1 MHSRMMYKAS
11 SILLVCFSFMQGATY
26 ANESVLQPIRLLS
39 QTDFDHQIELY
50 TAQINETKLILD
62 VEDSTVSPEQQT
74 KAFCTRLHAYQRIL
88 EISQENAALNMAG
101 IMQTVAERYLQQ
113 QQESMQSSGL
123 NESAFC
129 STESVK

>member
-1 MHSRMMYKAS
+1 
-11 SILLVCFSFMQGATY
+11 MQGATH
-26 ANESVLQPIRLLS
+26 ANESVLLPIRLLS

-74 KAFCTRLHAYQRIL
+74 KAFCTRLNAYQRIL

>member
-1 MHSRMMYKAS
+1 MHSRMMYKAF
-11 SILLVCFSFMQGATY
+11 SILLVWLSFMYGATY
-26 ANESVLQPIRLLS
+26 ANESVLQPIQLLS
-39 QTDFDHQIELY
+39 QADFDHQIELY

-62 VEDSTVSPEQQT
+62 AEDSTASPEQQT

-88 EISQENAALNMAG
+88 QISQENAALNMAG
-101 IMQTVAERYLQQ
+101 IMKMVAGRYLQQ

>member
-11 SILLVCFSFMQGATY
+11 SIFLVCLSFMYGATY

-39 QTDFDHQIELY
+39 QADFDHQIELY

-62 VEDSTVSPEQQT
+62 AEDSTASPEQQT

-88 EISQENAALNMAG
+88 QISQENAELNMAG
-101 IMQTVAERYLQQ
+101 IMKMVAGRYLQQ

-129 STESVK
+129 STESFK